1 MILFTKFYIITSYAL
16 KTSMATR
23 QPENAHAGNH
33 PRARATQNI
42 VAREYAFGAVSSAQQ
57 NLMGRQPAREFKQI
71 FSVLTNKLI

>member
-1 MILFTKFYIITSYAL
+1 MILFTEFYIITSYTL

-42 VAREYAFGAVSSAQQ
+42 VAREYVFGAVFAAQAVGNSMQ
-57 NLMGRQPAREFKQI
+57 SEITKIESITPQGFN
-71 FSVLTNKLI
+71 